1 MHKHTFISYIELGD
15 TMKIFSIRNN
25 RYNNYNFVSKAY
37 HDKKIEGILLDI
49 VMTRD
54 NQIIIF
60 PEETNTELGLKD
72 IQKQTLKEIKNS
84 EIEPL
89 ENYLS
94 LLTDFN
100 KRIILNIIP
109 LNQPIIT
116 DYNAEIIFQQNL
128 FYVTQILNIVKQYP
142 KHNINL
148 MSTNLNLLTILQKE
162 AKNYPLAWYI
172 LTDNTNYID
181 LNIYIFN
188 SAMLNDAILAQQ
200 LDNQKEIM
208 VYVLNSNCINN
219 VFNFFKDKDKN
230 PIKKRIFD
238 EISVITHYP
247 DIFVNSYYP

>member
-1 MHKHTFISYIELGD
+1 
-15 TMKIFSIRNN
+15 MKIFSIRNN
-25 RYNNYNFVSKAY
+25 SYNNYNFVSKAY
-37 HDKKIEGILLDI
+37 HDTKIEGILLDV

-60 PEETNTELGLKD
+60 PEETNANIVLKD
-72 IQKQTLKEIKNS
+72 IQSQTLKEIKNS

-89 ENYLS
+89 ETYLN
-94 LLTDFN
+94 LLTNFN

-109 LNQPIIT
+109 LNQPITT
-116 DYNAEIIFQQNL
+116 DYNAEILYQQNL
-128 FYVTQILNIVKQYP
+128 FYITQIINIIKRYP
-142 KHNINL
+142 NHNINL
-148 MSTNLNLLTILQKE
+148 MSTNLNLLTMLQKE
-162 AKNYPLAWYI
+162 AKDYQLAWYI

-219 VFNFFKDKDKN
+219 VLNFFKDKDKN
-230 PIKKRIFD
+230 PIKKRIFN
-238 EISVITHYP
+238 EISVITYYP
-247 DIFVNSYYP
+247 DIFINTYYP